1 MGSFYNVVGY
11 RLPNDMS
18 VIKPS
23 SHCPNCN
30 HKLGPLELVPV
41 FSYIFQGG
49 KCRSCK
55 KKIALFYPSME
66 LLTGLLFSFSY
77 YVFGYTYE
85 FVIALVVVSV
95 LVIIIISDF
104 KYYIIPD
111 ELIIT
116 SLLIISLII
125 FLNEGIIELGWAIL
139 NSIGAFAF
147 TYIVMLIGDF
157 MFKKESMGGGDIKLM
172 AVIGLTVGCLN
183 SVLVFVFS
191 AFLALPCA
199 LLVLMRNKE
208 HIIPFGPF
216 IALAFTIVYFVGI
229 DFFRFFESL
238 MYLY

>member
-18 VIKPS
+18 VVKPS

-30 HKLGPLELVPV
+30 HKLGPLELIPV
-41 FSYIFQGG
+41 FSYIFQGA
-49 KCRSCK
+49 KCKSCK
-55 KKIALFYPSME
+55 EKIAIFYPTME
-66 LLTGLLFSFSY
+66 LLTGLLFALSY

-85 FVIALVVVSV
+85 FLIALVVVSI

-116 SLLIISLII
+116 SLIIISIVI
-125 FLNEGIIELGWAIL
+125 FLNDGIVSLGLSIL
-139 NSIGAFAF
+139 NSIGAFSF
-147 TYIVMLIGDF
+147 TYLIMLIGDF
-157 MFKKESMGGGDIKLM
+157 VFKKESMGGGDIKLM
-172 AVIGLTVGCLN
+172 AVIGLTIGCLN
-183 SVLVFVFS
+183 SILVFVFS

-199 LLVLMRNKE
+199 ILVLLKNKE

-216 IALAFTIVYFVGI
+216 IALSFTILYFVGI
-229 DFFRFFESL
+229 DFYLFFENL
-238 MYLY
+238 MYFY